1 MTTVRATYRVVGSAA
16 EAAERA
22 RAIAYEQTV
31 ELPAALVVDPAV
43 LSGVV
48 GRVIGIAPVP
58 GRDDVRDV
66 RIEFASALAC
76 GQLSQLLNLV
86 YGNVSLWGG
95 VRLVDLVLPDD
106 LLEALPGPAYGI
118 EGLRGLLGVGGRPL
132 LATAIKPRGASL
144 ERLAALAGDF
154 ARGGGD
160 LVKDDQNLNDA
171 RFDDWMERVAR
182 CADAV
187 HEANA
192 QRSGHC
198 LYLPHVAGP
207 VDEVRRRIAAA
218 VRLGVRG
225 VLLSPA
231 IVGLDDVAALTR
243 RHGLVV
249 FAHPAASGGA
259 LIGRDHGMEPSIL
272 LGTLFRLAGADVSIF
287 PNFNGRFNFLRE
299 SCLDIATA
307 LRAPLASHRTCAP
320 CPAGGMDFTRI
331 REMIDDYGADTVLL
345 VGGALHGESEDLA
358 STTARY
364 LDRIRE
370 SFEETTVDAGEGPGE
385 IRSACEVRLPGAAVA
400 KLASHLRFD
409 GEFGWEG
416 RESLRYKPNGGLPF
430 EGVRRVEL
438 LGQHGEDTAFDV
450 RYFEVEPGGYTS
462 LERHRHTHAIISAR
476 GRGVLL
482 RGEVRTEL
490 RHLDVAYVAPEE
502 AHQLRNEGT
511 EPFGFFCIV
520 DHDRD
525 RPRHPG
531 VR

>member
-1 MTTVRATYRVVGSAA
+1 MTTVRATYRVVGSAE
-16 EAAERA
+16 EAAARA
-22 RAIAYEQTV
+22 QAIAYEQTV
-31 ELPAALVVDPAV
+31 ELPPALVVDPIV
-43 LSGVV
+43 LGEVV
-48 GRVIGIAPVP
+48 GRVLEIAPVP
-58 GRDDVRDV
+58 GRDDVHDV
-66 RIEFASALAC
+66 GIEFASALAC
-76 GQLSQLLNLV
+76 GQISQLLNLV

-95 VRLVDLVLPDD
+95 VRLMDLVLPDD
-106 LLEALPGPAYGI
+106 LLESLPGPAYGI
-118 EGLRGLLGVGGRPL
+118 QGLRRLLGVGGRPL

-144 ERLAALAGDF
+144 ERLAAIAGDF

-171 RFDDWMERVAR
+171 RFEDWMERVAR

-187 HEANA
+187 NQANT
-192 QRSGHC
+192 QRGGHC

-207 VDEVRRRIAAA
+207 VDEVRRRIEAA

-225 VLLSPA
+225 VLLSPS

-259 LIGRDHGMEPSIL
+259 LIGRDHGMEPAIL

-307 LRAPLASHRTCAP
+307 LRAPLASHRASAP
-320 CPAGGMDFTRI
+320 CPAGGMDFTRLP
-331 REMIDDYGADTVLL
+331 EMIDDYGADTVLL
-345 VGGALHGESEDLA
+345 VGGALHGESADLA

-370 SFEETTVDAGEGPGE
+370 CCEETAVGSLEGPTAFQ
-385 IRSACEVRLPGAAVA
+385 SACEVRFPGAVVA

-409 GEFGWEG
+409 GAFGWEG
-416 RESLRYKPNGGLPF
+416 RENLRYKANGGLPF

-438 LGQHGEDTAFDV
+438 LGQHGENTAFDL

-462 LERHRHTHAIISAR
+462 LERHRHTHAIINAR

-482 RGEVRTEL
+482 HGDERTEL
-490 RHLDVAYVAPEE
+490 GHLDVAYVAPDEV
-502 AHQLRNEGT
+502 HQLRNESA

-525 RPRHPG
+525 RPRDPG
-531 VR
+531 MR